1 MSTDTRLRSDPS
13 PLPLQPAILVLVH
26 PRRRKAFVSFST
38 NARGRAAVLATAIRH
53 RVPAADA
60 AGNGSRKRGGKQTR
74 NHLRDLPEGDIHDF
88 QLMAVDIGLDKRKAD
103 ARVEKVEK
111 QFERKGFTIFGGA
124 RSAVPK
130 VLLDGKRY
138 TIVEAMELTKCK
150 EAYQTVYRRIQ
161 RGWPVKEAL
170 GLVERG

>member
-1 MSTDTRLRSDPS
+1 M
-13 PLPLQPAILVLVH
+13 
-26 PRRRKAFVSFST
+26 
-38 NARGRAAVLATAIRH
+38 LATAIRH
-53 RVPAADA
+53 RK
-60 AGNGSRKRGGKQTR
+60 GNDR
-74 NHLRDLPEGDIHDF
+74 NHLRDLPEGEITDF

-103 ARVEKVEK
+103 KRVEQVEK

-170 GLVERG
+170 GLVARN

>member
-1 MSTDTRLRSDPS
+1 MAHDTRLRSDPS
-13 PLPLQPAILVLVH
+13 PMPLQPAILVLVH

-53 RVPAADA
+53 RK
-60 AGNGSRKRGGKQTR
+60 GNDR
-74 NHLRDLPEGDIHDF
+74 NHLRDLPDGDISDF
-88 QLMAVDIGLDKRKAD
+88 TLMAVDIGIDRRRAD
-103 ARVEKVEK
+103 ARVSQVEK

-130 VLLDGKRY
+130 VVLDGKRY

-170 GLVERG
+170 GIVPRA

>member
-1 MSTDTRLRSDPS
+1 MSEGMRLRSDPS

-53 RVPAADA
+53 RDD
-60 AGNGSRKRGGKQTR
+60 SDR
-74 NHLRDLPEGDIHDF
+74 NHLRDLPDGSIEDF

-103 ARVEKVEK
+103 KRVEQVQK
-111 QFERKGFTIFGGA
+111 QFERKGFTIFGGN
-124 RSAVPK
+124 RSAIPK
-130 VLLDGKRY
+130 VVLDGKRM
-138 TIVEAMELTKCK
+138 TIVEAMEVSKCK

-170 GLVERG
+170 GLVSRN

>member
-1 MSTDTRLRSDPS
+1 MAHETKLRSDPS
-13 PLPLQPAILVLVH
+13 PMPLQPAILVLVH

-38 NARGRAAVLATAIRH
+38 NARGRAAVLATSIRH
-53 RVPAADA
+53 RDE
-60 AGNGSRKRGGKQTR
+60 QER
-74 NHLRDLPEGDIHDF
+74 NHLRDLPEGSIEDF
-88 QLMAVDIGLDKRKAD
+88 TLMAIDIGLDKRKAD
-103 ARVEKVEK
+103 ARVAQVEK

-150 EAYQTVYRRIQ
+150 EEYQTVYRRIQ

-170 GLVERG
+170 GLLPRN

>member
-1 MSTDTRLRSDPS
+1 MSTETRLRSDPS

-53 RVPAADA
+53 RDE
-60 AGNGSRKRGGKQTR
+60 QDR
-74 NHLRDLPEGDIHDF
+74 NHLRDLPEGEINDF
-88 QLMAVDIGLDKRKAD
+88 QLMAIDIGLDKRRAD
-103 ARVEKVEK
+103 KRVGQVQKS
-111 QFERKGFTIFGGA
+111 FERKGFTIFGGT
-124 RSAVPK
+124 RSAQPK

-170 GLVERG
+170 GLVDRN

>member
-1 MSTDTRLRSDPS
+1 MPEDTRLRSDPS

-53 RVPAADA
+53 RKALD
-60 AGNGSRKRGGKQTR
+60 R
-74 NHLRDLPEGDIHDF
+74 NHLRDLPEGTIHDF
-88 QLMAVDIGLDKRKAD
+88 TLMAVDIGLDKRKAD
-103 ARVEKVEK
+103 KRVEAVQKS
-111 QFERKGFTIFGGA
+111 FERKGFTIFGGT

-138 TIVEAMELTKCK
+138 TIVEAMAETKCK

-170 GLVERG
+170 GLVERN

>member
-1 MSTDTRLRSDPS
+1 MPEETRLRSDPS

-38 NARGRAAVLATAIRH
+38 NARGRGAVLATSIRH
-53 RVPAADA
+53 RKD
-60 AGNGSRKRGGKQTR
+60 SER
-74 NHLRDLPEGDIHDF
+74 NHLRDLPDGDIADF
-88 QLMAVDIGLDKRKAD
+88 TLMAVDIGLDKRKAD
-103 ARVEKVEK
+103 KRVEQVERS
-111 QFERKGFTIFGGA
+111 FERKGFTIFGGA

-138 TIVEAMELTKCK
+138 TIVEAMEMTKCK

-161 RGWPVKEAL
+161 RGWPVKQAL
-170 GLVERG
+170 GIEKRN